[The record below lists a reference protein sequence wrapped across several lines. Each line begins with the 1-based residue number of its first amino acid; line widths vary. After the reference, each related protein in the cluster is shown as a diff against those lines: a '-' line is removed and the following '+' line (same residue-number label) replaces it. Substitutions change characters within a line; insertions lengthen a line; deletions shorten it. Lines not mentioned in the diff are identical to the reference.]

1 MKNRLVIA
9 FVLALAATPVCA
21 QPRADATEISFW
33 ESVRETKNPA
43 ELRAYLQQ
51 YPNGVFKA
59 LAEARLATLEN
70 PAAQQRQPAAVA
82 APVQRAVAG
91 QPRAPKAGDTWTYRL
106 TYPRLRGKFGMPE
119 RAQAEHVVKAE
130 SVSAQEVVDVLAIDG
145 GSGSNVLHGPGS
157 YLVPEGMSIYSPY
170 LFYFKPGANGRL
182 GRVENRD
189 QPCNGRYICTA
200 SGRVLGQ
207 EEVTVA
213 AGRFLATKVVIEQEW
228 RPQFLGAAAG
238 TGGRTLTVWYVPELS
253 RAVRYSSRE
262 TVGTSPP
269 VDPSFDLELV
279 SYKLN

>member
-1 MKNRLVIA
+1 M
-9 FVLALAATPVCA
+9 
-21 QPRADATEISFW
+21 
-33 ESVRETKNPA
+33 
-43 ELRAYLQQ
+43 
-51 YPNGVFKA
+51 
-59 LAEARLATLEN
+59 
-70 PAAQQRQPAAVA
+70 
-82 APVQRAVAG
+82 
-91 QPRAPKAGDTWTYRL
+91 
-106 TYPRLRGKFGMPE
+106 
-119 RAQAEHVVKAE
+119 
-130 SVSAQEVVDVLAIDG
+130 
-145 GSGSNVLHGPGS
+145 
-157 YLVPEGMSIYSPY
+157 PEGMSIYSPY

-182 GRVENRD
+182 GRVEIRD
-189 QPCNGRYICTA
+189 QPCNGRYVCTA